1 MIKNNRKGLLT
12 LSLLCISFTL
22 LSAQSPSDSSVD
34 MKAIEVVSIPA
45 AFEYSEITLSDPAI
59 YDNENFSISL
69 TVENTGGKEGKHEV
83 LLFLKDEAA
92 PKGQRKHAGK
102 FVALRAGEAETV
114 TFTFKVTDLMEAME
128 NMPDVFVFFLGEY
141 EIGVGYEK

>member
-1 MIKNNRKGLLT
+1 MNKNNPKGLLV
-12 LSLLCISFTL
+12 LSLLCISFASLT
-22 LSAQSPSDSSVD
+22 AQSPYDTSVD
-34 MKAIEVVSIPA
+34 LKTIEVVSIPA

-59 YDNENFSISL
+59 YDNEEFTISL

-83 LLFLKDEAA
+83 LLLLKDATA
-92 PKGQRKHAGK
+92 PKGQRKQAGK
-102 FVALRAGEAETV
+102 FVALRAGETETV

-128 NMPDVFVFFLGEY
+128 NMPEVFVFQLGEY